1 MMGRFSPWVCGPLTA
16 IVLMASGVGVP
27 AANDDMRPAITGEE
41 TAAPPERLKLEFSAF
56 QVELN
61 ESSAFGSIVETD
73 EITGLA
79 SEDGSTQKIARML
92 QRSGEVSLLYRGEST
107 GATETPFTFYIGEE
121 EPLLTT
127 YLSSDGATR
136 STSQSTVSSGL
147 NAQFTPDVEEDGD
160 ISFKYEVDLDRAFT
174 VDRDGQT
181 LIGRVRLS
189 WKGETLLHEGEG
201 AQVGRFVR
209 QLDGKQVEFVFVLRV
224 VE

>member
-1 MMGRFSPWVCGPLTA
+1 MMRRFSPWVCGPLTA
-16 IVLMASGVGVP
+16 IALMTSGMGVP
-27 AANDDMRPAITGEE
+27 AANDDTRPAITGEGI
-41 TAAPPERLKLEFSAF
+41 AAPPERLKLEFSAF
-56 QVELN
+56 QVDLN
-61 ESSAFGSIVETD
+61 GSSTFGSVVKTE
-73 EITGLA
+73 EIIDLA
-79 SEDGSTQKIARML
+79 SGDTSTQKIAQTL

-107 GATETPFTFYIGEE
+107 GATETPFTFFIGEE
-121 EPLLTT
+121 EPIVTT

-160 ISFKYEVDLDRAFT
+160 IAIKYDVDLDRAYT

-189 WKGETLLHEGEG
+189 WAGETLLHADEGV
-201 AQVGRFVR
+201 QVGRFVR
-209 QLDGKQVEFVFVLRV
+209 QLDGKQVEFIFVLRV